1 MEENKTLNNRYVLE
15 TEIGRGGMGTVYRAR
30 DLQLDRVVAIK
41 VLPHEFTRD
50 TQFLARFKTEVLNTA
65 KLQHPYIVS
74 VYDVGIDGDTYYYVM
89 QLIEGQDLKSLLSQ
103 PDRLSD
109 ADIIKYLE
117 QVANALD
124 FAHANGIIHRDI
136 KPENILIDK
145 YGIARVTDFGIARS
159 LEGTRMTSGMIGTP
173 EYMSPEQAQ
182 GNDVDGRSDQYSLAI
197 VAYEMFTGTTPFR
210 ASSSQPWAVV
220 TKHIQELP
228 PHPRQFSNNISDI
241 ISASLLRAL
250 AKKAEER
257 FVSSIDF
264 IHSLSSSIPVK
275 FVVKDKL
282 KHHSPVLVIVMTI
295 LLTGLV
301 TGGGVLIYNANK
313 SSKKEQVVVKQPT
326 PPNDVNPLPP
336 KCILT
341 KNSFEQSTI
350 SVTPSATDDKTVSD
364 ITIYWGTGESQHG
377 CVSDQSYSYTYPSK
391 DVAKDYVIYAKAT
404 DSDNLTASSTSFEV
418 NIPATVPETPPA
430 DPPVEISGDYFVI
443 LGCSKHSDRVK
454 ADKCLEHIQSNG
466 YADSYIIDSD
476 NYPKL
481 TPGLWVVVMG
491 PYAKDIAQAKKT
503 EMKAY
508 VSSCYI
514 KSGK

>member
-1 MEENKTLNNRYVLE
+1 MEENKTLSSRYVLE
-15 TEIGRGGMGTVYRAR
+15 AEIGRGGMGTVYRAR
-30 DLQLDRVVAIK
+30 DLQLDRLVAIK

-89 QLIEGQDLKSLLSQ
+89 QLIEGQDLKSLMSQ

-109 ADIIKYLE
+109 AVIIKYLE

-197 VAYEMFTGTTPFR
+197 VAYEMFTGTTPFNS
-210 ASSSQPWAVV
+210 SSSQPWAVV
-220 TKHIQELP
+220 NKHINEVP
-228 PHPRQFSNNISDI
+228 PNPRQFSNDVSEV
-241 ISASLLRAL
+241 ISASLLKAL

-257 FVSSIDF
+257 FVSCIDF
-264 IHSLSSSIPVK
+264 ISSLSSSVPVK
-275 FVVKDKL
+275 LVVKDKT
-282 KHHSPVLVIVMTI
+282 KHRSSVLVIVMTM
-295 LLTGLV
+295 LLTGMV
-301 TGGGVLIYNANK
+301 VGGGVLLFKGN
-313 SSKKEQVVVKQPT
+313 ST
-326 PPNDVNPLPP
+326 VNPPP
-336 KCILT
+336 PPQIPPDCILM
-341 KNSFEQSTI
+341 KKSLEQSTVT
-350 SVTPSATDDKTVSD
+350 VTPSATDDKAVID
-364 ITIYWGTGESQHG
+364 ITIYWGTGESQQG
-377 CVSDQSYSYTYPSK
+377 CVSDQSYSYTYLSK

-404 DSDNLTASSTSFEV
+404 DSDNLTATSSSFNV
-418 NIPATVPETPPA
+418 NIPATVPDAPP
-430 DPPVEISGDYFVI
+430 PPVVGDYFVI
-443 LGCSKHSDRVK
+443 LGSFKHSDRVK
-454 ADKCLEHIQSNG
+454 ADKCLERIQSNG
-466 YADSYIIDSD
+466 YPDSYIINSD
-476 NYPKL
+476 EYPKL

-491 PYAKDIAQAKKT
+491 PYAKEIAQAKKT